1 MYLAKFD
8 TDGNRITSVLEGV
21 HFSTDEEKQKY
32 IDDGFIETSDED
44 QELYI
49 TNNYIRSTDGKPQ
62 EKPEYVPT
70 AEEKLASIRS
80 KRNRLL
86 ADSDWTDTLS
96 AKTRLGDT
104 KYAEW
109 QTYRQALRDITNS
122 TDLDN
127 IVYPTIPE

>member
-1 MYLAKFD
+1 MYLAKFNSN
-8 TDGNRITSVLEGV
+8 GSRITSIVEGV
-21 HFSTDEEKQKY
+21 HFSTDEEKKKY
-32 IDDGFIETSDED
+32 TDDGFIEISDED
-44 QELYI
+44 QELYV
-49 TNNYIRSTDGKPQ
+49 TNNYIRGTDGKPQ
-62 EKPEYVPT
+62 EKPAYVPT
-70 AEEKLASIRS
+70 TEEKIASIRS
-80 KRNRLL
+80 KRNKLL

-96 AKTRLGDT
+96 AKNRLVET